1 MKTVKNLMVVLA
13 GVLALSAAAA
23 TYNGV
28 VYSETGP
35 IVPGEWT
42 SQFTAAKAY
51 AEANDIPLIA
61 FWGNKGCPHC
71 DYTEKAMT
79 NSAEFAEWMAR
90 RQCVMSYNIGQ
101 VTEDKE
107 QKAAFSFLSSAG
119 SSFPFMGVYW
129 KGHTLTG
136 LRAGKDKACFTA
148 PDKSANWIMAKVDS
162 YLTDYEPAVNSTFGF
177 EESDFNRYEAEA
189 STRTVAVSLVRKR
202 GSRDLEEQ
210 FVVLAPDGRTTSQ
223 IESVTWAV
231 GETNKTV
238 EVAIAEGA
246 FSKVGEQLTLRILSS
261 DGRTV
266 AETHV
271 TYVEPANSSSNPDW
285 IGAQPEF
292 GRWTADYDE
301 ALTFAEEN
309 GGYVLACVQGS
320 LWCPDCANVERNFLD
335 LADENGE
342 NRFRAWAATNR
353 VVPVAVDIPNYN
365 GSGEKGYA
373 TPTLFSRDAYETA
386 LARANEWPASGADA
400 ALTNKVP
407 RSGLGYLTRKMVS
420 DEEAEK
426 KRQFCHK
433 LASTNTD
440 ADGLH
445 RPEDTNAY
453 RTGVPMFALLKGRRV
468 VARFTSFAS
477 ISPMAAD
484 QANFERYCRRLGEM
498 IALAEADE
506 TEIANNWPSLEAGLA
521 MAANGG
527 SLASTIGCVDLQDAV
542 RLDGLSG
549 SAEQTLTVRGDAD
562 ASVTV
567 QLYRLAD
574 GQVTPV
580 SNAYRG
586 KLSNGVTFTASLSGS
601 GAYFALVKGEAGD
614 AAFAPAAE
622 GSGVVNYELS
632 GSTVYVPDEA
642 AAAGVADADGKACVR
657 LVQGELYRFEGIDA
671 TACAD
676 VLAATDGAEPHRY
689 FRALSS
695 GDVALTVADGA
706 GATFSCQLWHP
717 GEVGFV
723 EPTKTVAEGVNRDG
737 GCLEVPV
744 ARTGGSSGYV
754 RARVAVDAAATT
766 LTNAFGQARYELPDG
781 EAREFRW
788 EDGVAT
794 NMAFRVR
801 VLDDNDYDGD
811 GVIALR
817 LELLDSELDWA
828 AVAAGRG
835 DCRLTVAEDDR
846 AEPGRAMVTRAAPH
860 WAKAGTVYV
869 RAGEGAEVWVK
880 RIEASDGPVGVEL
893 KSSLAG
899 VAFAAEAP
907 SDLEEVSDAK
917 TRKTK
922 TLLRWANRDMA
933 EKRLVVTGVP
943 AGKTAKVT
951 LAAYGGFGVVSASNA
966 VTVAAVA
973 DDAPGFEPA
982 SMAATVYRYV
992 ACSNLCPV
1000 VSSAGGKLTFAK
1012 VSGSLPSGLSVAHD
1026 AAAGAMAVFG
1036 VPTASPGAA
1045 GTKRYE
1051 AVYQVTEARPTGVG
1065 TRTAKVPGLTVR
1077 LVFDLVDP
1085 AVAGG
1090 AGGAALNGFYAKAR
1104 TYADVPV
1111 VDAAA
1116 GALAGVL
1123 QLTVPPTG
1131 RASAK
1136 FLCALGTVS
1145 FSAKGF
1151 SSVGADGAFRLVLA
1165 SATKACPDAEL
1176 KVLAGADGGLEVA
1189 VAGLG
1194 AEMRATAAAPA
1205 WSAAHPAERFR
1216 GQYTVAMPV
1225 RSAEVAEGVAG
1236 LAPRGTPHLTLK
1248 MTTKAEWNVGRVKW
1262 AGALANGTAVSGT
1275 AVLSEETAG
1284 GAAVAAHLPVAKQSK
1299 TDFFSALLRIAP
1311 DALEQAGA
1319 AADDTC
1325 YQTVTAPT
1333 LELDDGSG
1341 AVAEVPVRPYWYHT
1355 ENAKAV
1361 PDAGFSV
1368 RYDLYGAIFDLSH
1381 DLDCCCEDYVGTT
1394 SLQLAVKMPTASD
1407 YYGELTPVTAPSVTV
1422 EAKTVKVNASSPNPQ
1437 QLTLKLASTGV
1448 VTGTFKVPYVDATG
1462 REKQLS
1468 ATYKGVILI
1477 GWSSACGCSDVNLP
1491 FIHGAWTFDDQ
1502 LAYESVSGTKVTTKY
1517 LKVKRGDVIETLVP

>member
-1 MKTVKNLMVVLA
+1 MRRLTVGLA
-13 GVLALSAAAA
+13 IAVQSVAA
-23 TYNGV
+23 TLMAATDAAYNGV
-28 VYSETGP
+28 KYSTQGD

-42 SQFTAAKAY
+42 CQYDKAKAY
-51 AEANDIPLIA
+51 AEANDLPLVV
-61 FWGNKGCPHC
+61 FWGNSGCPHC
-71 DYTEKAMT
+71 VATEKSMASGTFTDWQLNRGLVMIFTVGGVTPLADNKKAYQFCRNSSTSIPRMAVYWQGHQLADGTQEKVQLNTPDYTAKNLIALIEKY
-79 NSAEFAEWMAR
+79 
-90 RQCVMSYNIGQ
+90 V
-101 VTEDKE
+101 
-107 QKAAFSFLSSAG
+107 
-119 SSFPFMGVYW
+119 
-129 KGHTLTG
+129 
-136 LRAGKDKACFTA
+136 
-148 PDKSANWIMAKVDS
+148 AN
-162 YLTDYEPAVNSTFGF
+162 
-177 EESDFNRYEAEA
+177 
-189 STRTVAVSLVRKR
+189 
-202 GSRDLEEQ
+202 
-210 FVVLAPDGRTTSQ
+210 
-223 IESVTWAV
+223 
-231 GETNKTV
+231 
-238 EVAIAEGA
+238 
-246 FSKVGEQLTLRILSS
+246 
-261 DGRTV
+261 
-266 AETHV
+266 
-271 TYVEPANSSSNPDW
+271 
-285 IGAQPEF
+285 
-292 GRWTADYDE
+292 
-301 ALTFAEEN
+301 
-309 GGYVLACVQGS
+309 YVLAY
-320 LWCPDCANVERNFLD
+320 
-335 LADENGE
+335 
-342 NRFRAWAATNR
+342 
-353 VVPVAVDIPNYN
+353 VP
-365 GSGEKGYA
+365 G
-373 TPTLFSRDAYETA
+373 
-386 LARANEWPASGADA
+386 
-400 ALTNKVP
+400 
-407 RSGLGYLTRKMVS
+407 
-420 DEEAEK
+420 
-426 KRQFCHK
+426 
-433 LASTNTD
+433 
-440 ADGLH
+440 
-445 RPEDTNAY
+445 DT
-453 RTGVPMFALLKGRRV
+453 
-468 VARFTSFAS
+468 
-477 ISPMAAD
+477 
-484 QANFERYCRRLGEM
+484 
-498 IALAEADE
+498 
-506 TEIANNWPSLEAGLA
+506 
-521 MAANGG
+521 AAN
-527 SLASTIGCVDLQDAV
+527 
-542 RLDGLSG
+542 
-549 SAEQTLTVRGDAD
+549 
-562 ASVTV
+562 
-567 QLYRLAD
+567 
-574 GQVTPV
+574 
-580 SNAYRG
+580 
-586 KLSNGVTFTASLSGS
+586 
-601 GAYFALVKGEAGD
+601 
-614 AAFAPAAE
+614 
-622 GSGVVNYELS
+622 
-632 GSTVYVPDEA
+632 
-642 AAAGVADADGKACVR
+642 GVADADGKARVR
-657 LVQGELYRFEGIDA
+657 LVAGELYRFEGIDA
-671 TACAD
+671 AACAN
-676 VLAATDGAEPHRY
+676 VLAVTDDTRVH
-689 FRALSS
+689 FRALVS
-695 GDVALTVADGA
+695 GDVELTVAGGA
-706 GATFSCQLWHP
+706 GTTFSYQRWHP

-1311 DALEQAGA
+1311 DGS
-1319 AADDTC
+1319 
-1325 YQTVTAPT
+1325 VTAPT
-1333 LELDDGSG
+1333 LD
-1341 AVAEVPVRPYWYHT
+1341 AVECLPLWMHEET
-1355 ENAKAV
+1355 AKALA
-1361 PDAGFSV
+1361 DAGFSV
-1368 RYDLYGAIFDLSH
+1368 RYDLYGAIYAAPPDGTYALTFDGPLVS
-1381 DLDCCCEDYVGTT
+1381 E
-1394 SLQLAVKMPTASD
+1394 Q
-1407 YYGELTPVTAPSVTV
+1407 YGELAPPTTV
-1422 EAKTVKVNASSPNPQ
+1422 PALVVAAGKASLSGDNPGAVKLSLAANGVVSGSFLLSYVDGTRTKTMSA
-1437 QLTLKLASTGV
+1437 TYTGV
-1448 VTGTFKVPYVDATG
+1448 VVAGCD
-1462 REKQLS
+1462 
-1468 ATYKGVILI
+1468 
-1477 GWSSACGCSDVNLP
+1477 GWPVLN
-1491 FIHGAWTFDDQ
+1491 GAWTVTDKCQ
-1502 LAYESVSGTKVTTKY
+1502 KVT
-1517 LKVKRGDVIETLVP
+1517 VKRGMAVIGE